1 MADTVTQDLF
11 RQVQQLEQ
19 DLTIMAEGLARI
31 GFALQAHLNES
42 RVPLKEGKVG
52 FDEDEQNGQA
62 TNEGMPEAPVP
73 ETGIPA
79 PFTGT
84 PYDPDCEED

>member
-31 GFALQAHLNES
+31 GFALQAHINES

-52 FDEDEQNGQA
+52 LNEDV
-62 TNEGMPEAPVP
+62 VP
-73 ETGIPA
+73 ETGMTPA

-84 PYDPDCEED
+84 PYDAGSEED